1 MLKSIFGE
9 IAMKSNQRQ
18 KDILFSVIVF
28 CCAFAVNLLIQKLFT
43 TQTLVPMIFVF
54 GVFLISLKTHGYCYG
69 ITSAIVSVFAVNF
82 AFTYPYYVFDFFVEE
97 SILSAVIMMVVAVST
112 STLNIRIR
120 DQEKLRSENEKER
133 MRGNLLRAISHDL
146 RTPLTSIYGSSST
159 LISKYDALPKE
170 QQLKLLGEIQE
181 DSEWLIRMV
190 ENLLSVTRI
199 DGAKVEVVKTPT
211 VLDELIDSVLMK
223 FSKKHPNQKV
233 ITQIPEEF
241 VDIPMDSLL
250 IEQVLLNLLENAV
263 FHAKGMTELTLS
275 VSLVGDKAVFEV
287 SDNGCGLPED
297 ALQKI
302 FTGSYEKSAARWT
315 GPAAIWGSDY
325 LYALPSS
332 KRTAVTLPQKTE
344 RAAVRYSALRWKEG
358 VRTMGNNKY
367 KILIVE
373 DEANIRSFIKANLET
388 SDYQVLCAE
397 TCALGIMMYAS
408 HRPDLIVLD
417 LGLPDRDGLDL
428 IQKVRESATV
438 PIIVLSARSNER
450 DKVEALDLGANDYIT
465 KPFGTEE
472 LLARIRAVLR
482 SHRHSEEEESSPGGK
497 FHLQDLLIDYDTRQ
511 VFVGKEEIDL
521 TQTEYNIMAFL
532 SVHAG
537 KVLTYA
543 AIIRSVWGYS
553 DYGSVKK
560 LQVNMKNIRKKM
572 GVTPGEKR
580 YIINELGVGYRM
592 LAEDEA

>member
-1 MLKSIFGE
+1 MPLTFRRRKHPIRCHYAGRRRFHQHAEHSHPRSGE
-9 IAMKSNQRQ
+9 A
-18 KDILFSVIVF
+18 
-28 CCAFAVNLLIQKLFT
+28 A
-43 TQTLVPMIFVF
+43 
-54 GVFLISLKTHGYCYG
+54 
-69 ITSAIVSVFAVNF
+69 
-82 AFTYPYYVFDFFVEE
+82 
-97 SILSAVIMMVVAVST
+97 
-112 STLNIRIR
+112 
-120 DQEKLRSENEKER
+120 LRKRKRENE
-133 MRGNLLRAISHDL
+133 GNLLRAISHDL

-199 DGAKVEVVKTPT
+199 DGAKVKVVKTPT

-287 SDNGCGLPED
+287 ADNGCGIPDD

-302 FTGSYEKSAARWT
+302 FSGSYEKSAAPVDGTRSNM
-315 GPAAIWGSDY
+315 GIGLSVCAA
-325 LYALPSS
+325 SS
-332 KRTAVTLPQKTE
+332 RRTTARLLRKIG
-344 RAAVRYSALRWKEG
+344 RAAARYSALLWKEG

-397 TCALGIMMYAS
+397 TCELGMMMYA
-408 HRPDLIVLD
+408 
-417 LGLPDRDGLDL
+417 
-428 IQKVRESATV
+428 
-438 PIIVLSARSNER
+438 PIIR
-450 DKVEALDLGANDYIT
+450 T
-465 KPFGTEE
+465 HPFGSWSAGSRRYE
-472 LLARIRAVLR
+472 LDSRSSGDRHRAHHCAFR
-482 SHRHSEEEESSPGGK
+482 PFQREGQGG
-497 FHLQDLLIDYDTRQ
+497 
-511 VFVGKEEIDL
+511 
-521 TQTEYNIMAFL
+521 
-532 SVHAG
+532 
-537 KVLTYA
+537 
-543 AIIRSVWGYS
+543 
-553 DYGSVKK
+553 
-560 LQVNMKNIRKKM
+560 
-572 GVTPGEKR
+572 
-580 YIINELGVGYRM
+580 GVGSGR
-592 LAEDEA
+592 E

>member
-1 MLKSIFGE
+1 
-9 IAMKSNQRQ
+9 MKNRQRQ

-28 CCAFAVNLLIQKLFT
+28 CSTFAVNLLIQRLFT

-69 ITSAIVSVFAVNF
+69 IVSAIVSVFAANF

-97 SILSAVIMMVVAVST
+97 SILSAVIMLIVAVST

-275 VSLVGDKAVFEV
+275 VSLIGDKAVFEV
-287 SDNGCGLPED
+287 ADNGCGIPAEHLPNV
-297 ALQKI
+297 KKK
-302 FTGSYEKSAARWT
+302 FY
-315 GPAAIWGSDY
+315 
-325 LYALPSS
+325 
-332 KRTAVTLPQKTE
+332 
-344 RAAVRYSALRWKEG
+344 
-358 VRTMGNNKY
+358 
-367 KILIVE
+367 
-373 DEANIRSFIKANLET
+373 KAN
-388 SDYQVLCAE
+388 QNVRGN
-397 TCALGIMMYAS
+397 GIGLAVANEIMELHS
-408 HRPDLIVLD
+408 GSLD
-417 LGLPDRDGLDL
+417 ID
-428 IQKVRESATV
+428 
-438 PIIVLSARSNER
+438 
-450 DKVEALDLGANDYIT
+450 
-465 KPFGTEE
+465 
-472 LLARIRAVLR
+472 
-482 SHRHSEEEESSPGGK
+482 SEEGMG
-497 FHLQDLLIDYDTRQ
+497 TT
-511 VFVGKEEIDL
+511 V
-521 TQTEYNIMAFL
+521 
-532 SVHAG
+532 
-537 KVLTYA
+537 
-543 AIIRSVWGYS
+543 IITIPTM
-553 DYGSVKK
+553 KK
-560 LQVNMKNIRKKM
+560 LEMNPELSNTTQIPTATAQVQVVERKQ
-572 GVTPGEKR
+572 
-580 YIINELGVGYRM
+580 
-592 LAEDEA
+592 D

>member
-1 MLKSIFGE
+1 MLKSTFGE
-9 IAMKSNQRQ
+9 IAMKSRQRQ
-18 KDILFSVIVF
+18 KDILFSLIVF
-28 CCAFAVNLLIQKLFT
+28 FSAFAVNLLIQKLFT

-69 ITSAIVSVFAVNF
+69 ITSAIVSVFAVDF

-120 DQEKLRSENEKER
+120 VQEKLRAESEKER

-233 ITQIPEEF
+233 ITQIPDEF

-287 SDNGCGLPED
+287 ADNGCGIPED

-302 FTGSYEKSAARWT
+302 FTGSYEKSTAPVDGT
-315 GPAAIWGSDY
+315 AAIWGSDY
-325 LYALPSS
+325 LCAPPSS
-332 KRTAVTLPQKTE
+332 RRTAARLPQKTE
-344 RAAVRYSALRWKEG
+344 RTAARYSALIWKEG

-397 TCALGIMMYAS
+397 TCELGMMMYAS
-408 HRPDLIVLD
+408 HHPDLILLD
-417 LGLPDRDGLDL
+417 LGLPDRDGMSL
-428 IQKVRESATV
+428 IQEVRETDTV

-472 LLARIRAVLR
+472 LLALHPRR
-482 SHRHSEEEESSPGGK
+482 SP
-497 FHLQDLLIDYDTRQ
+497 Q
-511 VFVGKEEIDL
+511 
-521 TQTEYNIMAFL
+521 L
-532 SVHAG
+532 SA
-537 KVLTYA
+537 
-543 AIIRSVWGYS
+543 
-553 DYGSVKK
+553 
-560 LQVNMKNIRKKM
+560 Q
-572 GVTPGEKR
+572 
-580 YIINELGVGYRM
+580 
-592 LAEDEA
+592 

>member
-1 MLKSIFGE
+1 MLKSTFGE
-9 IAMKSNQRQ
+9 IAMKSRQRQ

-28 CCAFAVNLLIQKLFT
+28 CSAFAINLLIQKLFT

-97 SILSAVIMMVVAVST
+97 SILSAVIMLAVAVFT
-112 STLNIRIR
+112 STLNSRIR
-120 DQEKLRSENEKER
+120 DQEKLRTENEKER

-223 FSKKHPNQKV
+223 FSKKYPNQKV

-287 SDNGCGLPED
+287 ADNGCGIPED

-302 FTGSYEKSAARWT
+302 FSGSYEKSAAPVDGTRSNM
-315 GPAAIWGSDY
+315 GIGLSVCAAIVKAHGSEITAENRKGGGAVFRF
-325 LYALPSS
+325 AL
-332 KRTAVTLPQKTE
+332 E
-344 RAAVRYSALRWKEG
+344 RG
-358 VRTMGNNKY
+358 G
-367 KILIVE
+367 E
-373 DEANIRSFIKANLET
+373 D
-388 SDYQVLCAE
+388 
-397 TCALGIMMYAS
+397 
-408 HRPDLIVLD
+408 
-417 LGLPDRDGLDL
+417 DG
-428 IQKVRESATV
+428 Q
-438 PIIVLSARSNER
+438 
-450 DKVEALDLGANDYIT
+450 
-465 KPFGTEE
+465 
-472 LLARIRAVLR
+472 
-482 SHRHSEEEESSPGGK
+482 
-497 FHLQDLLIDYDTRQ
+497 
-511 VFVGKEEIDL
+511 
-521 TQTEYNIMAFL
+521 
-532 SVHAG
+532 
-537 KVLTYA
+537 
-543 AIIRSVWGYS
+543 
-553 DYGSVKK
+553 
-560 LQVNMKNIRKKM
+560 
-572 GVTPGEKR
+572 
-580 YIINELGVGYRM
+580 
-592 LAEDEA
+592 